1 MCCRPEDFASLGDG
15 YTMYFGFLKYLI
27 FGFFVLGATVGGGT
41 IYLMKT
47 VLGEYWLYDA
57 TLKNLAAKLS
67 INALENENLTYTNVI
82 MYMNIFG
89 VVFLTLFSVYLRRKL
104 SAMAEILDENEV
116 TPSDFALLVRHLPGD
131 WTKEKLQGVI
141 EDHFKQLNVKVNYI
155 NFCYEIAEMIELNEK
170 MEKAV
175 E

>member
-1 MCCRPEDFASLGDG
+1 
-15 YTMYFGFLKYLI
+15 
-27 FGFFVLGATVGGGT
+27 
-41 IYLMKT
+41 
-47 VLGEYWLYDA
+47 
-57 TLKNLAAKLS
+57 
-67 INALENENLTYTNVI
+67 
-82 MYMNIFG
+82 
-89 VVFLTLFSVYLRRKL
+89 
-104 SAMAEILDENEV
+104 
-116 TPSDFALLVRHLPGD
+116 VRHLPGD